1 MSHDIINLWDEHG
14 DLKLYIDFK
23 PEEQRESLEGELI
36 RDFQNNSKKI
46 LKNYLKK
53 TSPNRT
59 IEPILNT
66 ISLDPQKQL
75 NQVNKKERLK
85 LQEALKALPLTV
97 TGHLPWIRLW

>member
-53 TSPNRT
+53 TSPQ
-59 IEPILNT
+59 PY
-66 ISLDPQKQL
+66 
-75 NQVNKKERLK
+75 
-85 LQEALKALPLTV
+85 
-97 TGHLPWIRLW
+97 H